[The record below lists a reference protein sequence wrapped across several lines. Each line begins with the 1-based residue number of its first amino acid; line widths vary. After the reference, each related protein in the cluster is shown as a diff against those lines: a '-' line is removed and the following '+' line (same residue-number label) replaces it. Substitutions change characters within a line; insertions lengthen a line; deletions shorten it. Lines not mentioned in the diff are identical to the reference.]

1 MRDILSPCLQ
11 YDSSPDSSRTVHIV
25 VAIYECESTG
35 GSEWNLEDAIHFR
48 NIRIPK
54 VKVKLGFKI
63 IKDFCCK
70 NVFIFKIV
78 LNEPKISIL

>member
-1 MRDILSPCLQ
+1 MCTILFSSLQ
-11 YDSSPDSSRTVHIV
+11 YDSSPDSSRTVHVV

-54 VKVKLGFKI
+54 VKVKSGFKI
-63 IKDFCCK
+63 IKDFQ
-70 NVFIFKIV
+70 
-78 LNEPKISIL
+78 